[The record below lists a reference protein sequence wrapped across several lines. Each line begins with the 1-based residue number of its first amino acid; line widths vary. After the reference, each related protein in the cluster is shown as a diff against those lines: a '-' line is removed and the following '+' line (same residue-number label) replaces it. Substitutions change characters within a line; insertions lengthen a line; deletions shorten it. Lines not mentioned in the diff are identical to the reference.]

1 LEEAILH
8 GLFEVIERD
17 AFLVHWYGGLEQR
30 EIDLGRI
37 ADRPGGAAIAAMID
51 RARLCGYTVHAYD
64 TRADLPVPVVTAVGV
79 RDDGDL
85 GALVFGA
92 GASLDPVAAVA
103 SAFAEI
109 MTYVPLMRRRTAPLV
124 GDLRAMVSDYSLVK
138 ELRDHSNLF
147 CLPEMARYAG
157 KFTEPAAVS
166 PLAEVYKEWD
176 AVRPRHTDLLA
187 DVEYLR
193 DLIVEAGSDIVV
205 VDQTAPEQ
213 EARGLANVRVI
224 VPGLLPIDFGWS
236 RQRALRSPRLL
247 TAPRR
252 AGLLDRD
259 LTEAELHRVPH
270 PFP

>member
-1 LEEAILH
+1 
-8 GLFEVIERD
+8 
-17 AFLVHWYGGLEQR
+17 
-30 EIDLGRI
+30 
-37 ADRPGGAAIAAMID
+37 
-51 RARLCGYTVHAYD
+51 
-64 TRADLPVPVVTAVGV
+64 
-79 RDDGDL
+79 
-85 GALVFGA
+85 
-92 GASLDPVAAVA
+92 
-103 SAFAEI
+103 
-109 MTYVPLMRRRTAPLV
+109 
-124 GDLRAMVSDYSLVK
+124 
-138 ELRDHSNLF
+138 
-147 CLPEMARYAG
+147 
-157 KFTEPAAVS
+157 
-166 PLAEVYKEWD
+166 
-176 AVRPRHTDLLA
+176 
-187 DVEYLR
+187 VEYLR